1 MPRQQKNNLA
11 NAVATKEHC
20 RGNKRTLPWLTK
32 EHCHGNKRK
41 LPQKQK
47 NTAVATKNT
56 TVARQ
61 FCQQRSDKSV
71 TIPAKLFDYNQ
82 PARGAATAAVQQAES
97 KLFLV

>member
-1 MPRQQKNNLA
+1 MLWQQKNT
-11 NAVATKEHC
+11 AVATKEHC
-20 RGNKRTLPWLTK
+20 HGLQKNTAMATK
-32 EHCHGNKRK
+32 EHCHGNKRT